1 MNGEFVNCQYTHIYL
16 LLAFLFFATMNTL
29 QDDNSPLGHSDW
41 VYVEKQSIE
50 AFTALDWKSLEVQR
64 TKYISQVKTKHLLRL
79 LTVSADDASFGYRVN
94 MYRHALQSAT
104 MALRDGLSHEDVV
117 VALFHDVGYITSY
130 SNHGEFAS
138 VLLGP
143 HISERNHWML
153 RNHAVFQNFHAHHM
167 GGIDRHER
175 EMWRGHPHFDW
186 TAEFV
191 KLYDQATCDPD
202 YLCEPIETFI
212 PLIESLLGHEV
223 SPPSIDEGPSGQH
236 TRE

>member
-1 MNGEFVNCQYTHIYL
+1 MNI
-16 LLAFLFFATMNTL
+16 L
-29 QDDNSPLGHSDW
+29 QDGYSPLGHSDW
-41 VYVEKQSIE
+41 VYVKKQSIE
-50 AFTALDWKSLEVQR
+50 AFSAIDWTTLEVQR
-64 TKYISQVKTKHLLRL
+64 TKYISQVKTEHLLRL
-79 LTVSADDASFGYRVN
+79 LTVSAEDASFGYRVN
-94 MYRHALQSAT
+94 MYKHALQSAT
-104 MALRDGLSHEDVV
+104 MALRDGLSPEDVV

-167 GGIDRHER
+167 AGIDRHER
-175 EMWRGHPHFDW
+175 EMWRGHPYFDW

-202 YLCEPIETFI
+202 YLSEPIETFI
-212 PLIESLLGHEV
+212 PMIQSVLAGEV
-223 SPPSIDEGPSGQH
+223 SHPSMNENHAVQ
-236 TRE
+236 TQLT

>member
-1 MNGEFVNCQYTHIYL
+1 MNI
-16 LLAFLFFATMNTL
+16 L
-29 QDDNSPLGHSDW
+29 QDGYSPLGHSDW

-50 AFTALDWKSLEVQR
+50 AFTALEWKSLEVQR
-64 TKYISQVKTKHLLRL
+64 TKYISQVKTGHLLRL
-79 LTVSADDASFGYRVN
+79 LTVSAEDASFGYRVN

>member
-1 MNGEFVNCQYTHIYL
+1 MNI
-16 LLAFLFFATMNTL
+16 L
-29 QDDNSPLGHSDW
+29 QDGYSPLGHSDW

-64 TKYISQVKTKHLLRL
+64 TKYISQVKTEHLLRL
-79 LTVSADDASFGYRVN
+79 LTVSAEDASFGYRVN

-104 MALRDGLSHEDVV
+104 MALRDGLSQEDVV

-167 GGIDRHER
+167 AGIDRHER
-175 EMWRGHPHFDW
+175 EIWRGHPHFDW

>member
-1 MNGEFVNCQYTHIYL
+1 MNI
-16 LLAFLFFATMNTL
+16 L
-29 QDDNSPLGHSDW
+29 QDGYSPLGHSDW
-41 VYVEKQSIE
+41 VYVEKHSIE

-64 TKYISQVKTKHLLRL
+64 TKYISQVKTEHLLRL
-79 LTVSADDASFGYRVN
+79 LTVSAEDASFGYRVN

>member
-1 MNGEFVNCQYTHIYL
+1 
-16 LLAFLFFATMNTL
+16 MNTL

-153 RNHAVFQNFHAHHM
+153 RNHAVFQNFHAHHLS
-167 GGIDRHER
+167 GIDRHER
-175 EMWRGHPHFDW
+175 EQWRGHPFFDL

-191 KLYDQATCDPD
+191 NLYDQATCDPH
-202 YLCEPIETFI
+202 YPSEPIETFI
-212 PLIESLLGHEV
+212 SLIESLLGHEV

>member
-1 MNGEFVNCQYTHIYL
+1 
-16 LLAFLFFATMNTL
+16 MNTL

-212 PLIESLLGHEV
+212 PMIESLLARV
-223 SPPSIDEGPSGQH
+223 ASPPSLDEGH
-236 TRE
+236 AVKAKLE

>member
-1 MNGEFVNCQYTHIYL
+1 MNI
-16 LLAFLFFATMNTL
+16 L
-29 QDDNSPLGHSDW
+29 QDSYSPLGHSDW

-50 AFTALDWKSLEVQR
+50 AFTAPDWKSLEAQR
-64 TKYISQVKTKHLLRL
+64 TTYISQAKTAHLLRM

-104 MALRDGLSHEDVV
+104 MALRDGLSQEDVV

-153 RNHAVFQNFHAHHM
+153 RNHAVFQNFHAHHLS
-167 GGIDRHER
+167 GIDRHER
-175 EMWRGHPHFDW
+175 EQWRGHPFFDW

-191 KLYDQATCDPD
+191 KLYDQATCDPH
-202 YLCEPIETFI
+202 YPSEPIETFI
-212 PLIESLLGHEV
+212 PMIESLLACV
-223 SPPSIDEGPSGQH
+223 ASPPSMDKGH
-236 TRE
+236 TVKAKTE

>member
-1 MNGEFVNCQYTHIYL
+1 MNIR
-16 LLAFLFFATMNTL
+16 
-29 QDDNSPLGHSDW
+29 QDNYSPLGHSDW
-41 VYVEKQSIE
+41 AYIEKQSIE
-50 AFTALDWKSLEVQR
+50 DFSALDWKTLELQR
-64 TKYISQVKTKHLLRL
+64 TQYIAQVKTKHLLRL
-79 LTVSADDASFGYRVN
+79 LTVSAEDASFGYRVN

-104 MALRDGLSHEDVV
+104 MALRDGLSPEDVV
-117 VALFHDVGYITSY
+117 VALFHDAGYITSY

-167 GGIDRHER
+167 AGIDRHER

-202 YLCEPIETFI
+202 YICEPIETFI
-212 PLIESLLGHEV
+212 PMIESVLAGTA
-223 SPPSIDEGPSGQH
+223 SDPSQNESHAVQAQLS
-236 TRE
+236 

>member
-1 MNGEFVNCQYTHIYL
+1 MDI
-16 LLAFLFFATMNTL
+16 L
-29 QDDNSPLGHSDW
+29 QDGYSPLGHSDW

-50 AFTALDWKSLEVQR
+50 AFSALEWKSLELQR
-64 TKYISQVKTKHLLRL
+64 TKYISQVKTEHLLRL
-79 LTVSADDASFGYRVN
+79 LTVSAEDASFGYRVN
-94 MYRHALQSAT
+94 MYKHALQSAT
-104 MALRDGLSHEDVV
+104 MALRDGLSPEDVV

-167 GGIDRHER
+167 AGIDRHER

-191 KLYDQATCDPD
+191 KLYDQATCDSD
-202 YLCEPIETFI
+202 YLSEPIETFI
-212 PLIESLLGHEV
+212 PMIESVLAGEASH
-223 SPPSIDEGPSGQH
+223 PSKNENHAVQ
-236 TRE
+236 TQLT

>member
-1 MNGEFVNCQYTHIYL
+1 MKS
-16 LLAFLFFATMNTL
+16 L
-29 QDDNSPLGHSDW
+29 QDDYSPLGHSDW
-41 VYVEKQSIE
+41 LYVEKQSIE
-50 AFTALDWKSLEVQR
+50 DFTALDWKSIDLQR
-64 TKYISQVKTKHLLRL
+64 QKYIAQVKTEHLLRVL
-79 LTVSADDASFGYRVN
+79 KVSADDASFGYRVN

-153 RNHAVFQNFHAHHM
+153 RNHAVFQNFHAHHFA
-167 GGIDRHER
+167 GIDRHER
-175 EMWRGHPHFDW
+175 EIWRGHPYFDW

-202 YLCEPIETFI
+202 YPCEPIETFI
-212 PLIESLLGHEV
+212 PLIESLLGSV
-223 SPPSIDEGPSGQH
+223 ASPAPMDTGHAVQGQREG
-236 TRE
+236 

>member
-1 MNGEFVNCQYTHIYL
+1 M
-16 LLAFLFFATMNTL
+16 
-29 QDDNSPLGHSDW
+29 
-41 VYVEKQSIE
+41 
-50 AFTALDWKSLEVQR
+50 QR
-64 TKYISQVKTKHLLRL
+64 TKYISQVKTEHLLRL
-79 LTVSADDASFGYRVN
+79 LTVSAEDASFGYRVN
-94 MYRHALQSAT
+94 MYKHALQSAT
-104 MALRDGLSHEDVV
+104 MALRDGLSPEDVV

-167 GGIDRHER
+167 TGIDRHER
-175 EMWRGHPHFDW
+175 EMWRGHPYFDW

-202 YLCEPIETFI
+202 YLSEPIETFI
-212 PLIESLLGHEV
+212 PMIESVLAGEV
-223 SPPSIDEGPSGQH
+223 SHPSKNENHAVQ
-236 TRE
+236 TQLT

>member
-1 MNGEFVNCQYTHIYL
+1 MKI
-16 LLAFLFFATMNTL
+16 L
-29 QDDNSPLGHSDW
+29 QGDYSPLGHSQW
-41 VYVEKQSIE
+41 AYIEKQSIE
-50 AFTALDWKSLEVQR
+50 EFTATDWDMLEIQR
-64 TKYISQVKTKHLLRL
+64 KKYIAQAKTEHLIRL

-104 MALRDGLSHEDVV
+104 MALRDGLSQEDVV

-130 SNHGEFAS
+130 SNHGECAS

-153 RNHAVFQNFHAHHM
+153 RNHAVFQNFHAHHLA
-167 GGIDRHER
+167 GIDRHER
-175 EMWRGHPHFDW
+175 EMWRGHPYFDW

-191 KLYDQATCDPD
+191 KVYDQSTCDPA

-212 PLIESLLGHEV
+212 PMVEALLACV
-223 SPPSIDEGPSGQH
+223 APPPSMDKGH
-236 TRE
+236 TVKAKPE

>member
-1 MNGEFVNCQYTHIYL
+1 
-16 LLAFLFFATMNTL
+16 MNTL

-104 MALRDGLSHEDVV
+104 MALRDGLSQEDVV

-167 GGIDRHER
+167 AGIDRHER

-186 TAEFV
+186 TAE
-191 KLYDQATCDPD
+191 
-202 YLCEPIETFI
+202 
-212 PLIESLLGHEV
+212 
-223 SPPSIDEGPSGQH
+223 
-236 TRE
+236 

>member
-1 MNGEFVNCQYTHIYL
+1 MQIYSIL
-16 LLAFLFFATMNTL
+16 FAFAFFAPMNTL

-64 TKYISQVKTKHLLRL
+64 TKYISQVKTEHLLRL

-167 GGIDRHER
+167 AGIDRHER
-175 EMWRGHPHFDW
+175 EMWRGHPYFDW

-191 KLYDQATCDPD
+191 KLYDQATCDPH
-202 YLCEPIETFI
+202 YPSEPIETFI

-223 SPPSIDEGPSGQH
+223 SLPSIDEGPSGQH
-236 TRE
+236 TRK